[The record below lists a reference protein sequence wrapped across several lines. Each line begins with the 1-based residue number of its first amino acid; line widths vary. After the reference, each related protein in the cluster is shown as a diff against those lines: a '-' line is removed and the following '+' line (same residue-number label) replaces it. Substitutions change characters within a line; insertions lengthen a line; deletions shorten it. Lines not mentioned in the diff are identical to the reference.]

1 VSARPRLT
9 TLYAIA
15 CALLAVAVWALA
27 FHVGFAGR
35 ADGAIAQAFIR
46 LQAPCT
52 EQLARWLAALGGIV
66 ALALCGATAVATAI
80 CRGLPARAAGVA
92 VLLVGANLT
101 AQLLKVALAHPR
113 YQSVLGP
120 NQVGAESWPSG
131 HATAAM
137 SMVLAT
143 VMVTPKRWQ
152 PVVGG
157 LGGVYAA
164 GIAYA
169 ILLLDWHYPSD
180 VIGGFLV
187 ALTWALLVS
196 RGGLSAS

>member
-1 VSARPRLT
+1 M
-9 TLYAIA
+9 LYAGA
-15 CALLAVAVWALA
+15 SALLAVGVWALA

-35 ADGAIAQAFIR
+35 VDGAIAQAFIR
-46 LQAPCT
+46 LQGPFT
-52 EQLARWLAALGGIV
+52 KQLANSLVALAGTV
-66 ALALCGATAVATAI
+66 ALALCGAAAVATAI
-80 CRGLPARAAGVA
+80 RRGLPARAVGAA

-101 AQLLKVALAHPR
+101 TQLLKVALSHPR
-113 YQSVLGP
+113 YQPVLGS

-143 VMVTPKRWQ
+143 VMVTPERWR

-157 LGGVYAA
+157 VGGVYAA

-180 VIGGFLV
+180 VVGGFLV

-196 RGGLSAS
+196 RVSAS